1 MKRDRSMDIAI
12 ILLILII
19 IIAIAVVMIL
29 FNIQDHNMALY
40 ERRMRANSDHDARIL
55 SAAKTLIVGQFVY
68 ITRGVNE
75 RGLILYD
82 VKQLSPRAEQAVN
95 TAAIPVDATVHQ
107 LAVKWVMMSIDE
119 SGKGGTKLLPE
130 SKVRE
135 AGLITDPGRWV
146 DVGDYLSEHF
156 GVIKISNRGRE
167 NGTFTASG
175 KTLSDLLLAL
185 SVASL
190 APAPPRETM

>member
-12 ILLILII
+12 VLLILII
-19 IIAIAVVMIL
+19 IIAIAVVVIL
-29 FNIQDHNMALY
+29 FRVQDHNMTLY
-40 ERRMRANSDHDARIL
+40 ERRMRANSDHDSRIL

-82 VKQLSPRAEQAVN
+82 VKQLSRAEQVVN
-95 TAAIPVDATVHQ
+95 TTAIPVDATIHQ

-119 SGKGGTKLLPE
+119 SGQGGTKLLPE

-146 DVGDYLSEHF
+146 DVGDYLAEHF
-156 GVIKISNRGRE
+156 GVMKISNRGRE
-167 NGTFTASG
+167 NGTFTAAG

-190 APAPPRETM
+190 APAPPHETL